1 LILEKR
7 PLASHAPLTQ
17 GGFVALMAGL
27 MALNALAIDIMLP
40 ALPEI
45 GLDLGA
51 ARANDRQAVI
61 TAYLVGFGVG
71 QFLMGPL
78 SDRFGRKPLLL
89 TGLALYV
96 AAAAAGAF
104 APDFALML
112 AARAVQ
118 GFGSAAPR
126 IIVTAV
132 VRDCYEGRTMARVT
146 SYTMMVFMAAPVV
159 APSLG
164 QAILLTGPWRWIFLL
179 LAAYGLILI
188 AASAWRLPETLPRER
203 RRALGLGVLWRGLGL
218 VFGSRQTVGYALSS
232 GVFFGALF
240 GFIASAQQVL
250 GELYAL
256 GPWFPLM
263 FGALA
268 ALIAGAAF
276 VNARLVERLGMRRL
290 SHGAVIGFTLLSAAL
305 AGWASVGQ
313 PPLIAFAALI
323 AAAMTLVGLVFANFS
338 ALAMEPQ
345 ATVAGLASS
354 MIGGFSTLIGASIG
368 FTIGQAYDGTIMPMA
383 LGYVMSGAGALAILL
398 ITERGRLFAAGR

>member
-1 LILEKR
+1 MIVEKR
-7 PLASHAPLTQ
+7 ILASHAPLSQ
-17 GGFVALMAGL
+17 AGFVTLMAAL

-51 ARANDRQAVI
+51 TRDNDRQAVI
-61 TAYLVGFGVG
+61 TAYLVGFGAG

-89 TGLALYV
+89 IGLALYV
-96 AAAAAGAF
+96 LAAAAGAF
-104 APDFALML
+104 AQDFMLML
-112 AARAVQ
+112 AARAAQ

-126 IIVTAV
+126 VIVTAL
-132 VRDCYEGRTMARVT
+132 VRDCYEGRDMARVT

-164 QAILLTGPWRWIFLL
+164 AAVLLAGPWRWIFLL
-179 LAAYGLILI
+179 LVVYGLTLM
-188 AASAWRLPETLPRER
+188 AATALQLPETLPRER
-203 RRALGLGVLWRGLGL
+203 RRSLGLGMIWRGLGL

-240 GFIASAQQVL
+240 GFIASAQQIL

-256 GPWFPLM
+256 GPWFPLL

-268 ALIAGAAF
+268 LKIAVAAF

-290 SHGAVIGFTLLSAAL
+290 SHGAVIGFTVISAGL
-305 AGWASVGQ
+305 AGLASFGQ
-313 PPLIAFAALI
+313 PPLLAFVALI
-323 AAAMTLVGLVFANFS
+323 AAAMMLVGLVFANFS

-345 ATVAGLASS
+345 SAVAGLASS

-368 FTIGQAYDGTIMPMA
+368 FVIGQAYDGTVLPMA
-383 LGYVMSGAGALAILL
+383 LGYVFSGAGALLILL
-398 ITERGRLFAAGR
+398 VTERGRLFSAGR